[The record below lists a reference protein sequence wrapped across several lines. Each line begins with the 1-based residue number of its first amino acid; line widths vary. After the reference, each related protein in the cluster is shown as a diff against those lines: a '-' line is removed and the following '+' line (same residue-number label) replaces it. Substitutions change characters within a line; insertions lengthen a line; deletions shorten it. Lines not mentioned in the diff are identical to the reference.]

1 MSPRTG
7 RPKSSNPKRNDTR
20 IRMTDEEVEKLN
32 YCCQKTGMTKA
43 DVIRLGIQ
51 MVYAQVQK

>member
-1 MSPRTG
+1 MSGKKMGRPTDNPRT
-7 RPKSSNPKRNDTR
+7 NNTR

-51 MVYAQVQK
+51 MVYDGIKK